1 MRTINGSFGHDCLV
15 KKTPRKLRY
24 QEGCDFDEW
33 KAQVREKFEELVG
46 IANIQRNACAE
57 NYCVEQQE
65 EFETYTK
72 IRFVFESEKDEFV
85 PCYLL
90 IPKTGK
96 ETYPVAITLQGHSTG
111 FHNSIGEIKFKQDVS
126 YQPRGALALQ
136 AVENGFAALAIEQR
150 EMGERRSVWADGL
163 SAHKCSYDSM
173 RALHLGRTIIGERLW
188 DISRAI
194 DILPHFKNLDMDNIV
209 ITGNSGGGTASYYA
223 LCYDER
229 IKAAAPSCA
238 LCTFEDSILSV
249 LHCTCNYIPNI
260 GEWFEMQDLACL
272 AAPRKLSVIA
282 GKEDDI
288 FPLSGV
294 KKCFNDIQEIY
305 QAANAMENTRLVVT
319 PKAHW
324 WCEDIVWEEICKM
337 MK

>member
-1 MRTINGSFGHDCLV
+1 MQTINGSFGHDNLV
-15 KKTPRKLRY
+15 KKMPRKLRY

-33 KAQVREKFEELVG
+33 KGRVRDKFEELVG
-46 IANIQRNACAE
+46 IPNIKSNACAE
-57 NYCVEQQE
+57 NYCIEEQK
-65 EFETYTK
+65 EFETYTR

-96 ETYPVAITLQGHSTG
+96 DKYPVAITLQGHSTG
-111 FHNSIGEIKFKQDVS
+111 FHNSVGEIKFAQDVS

-188 DISRAI
+188 DVSRAI
-194 DILPHFKNLDMDNIV
+194 DVLPHFEQLDLGNII

-238 LCTFEDSILSV
+238 VCTFEDSILSI
-249 LHCTCNYIPNI
+249 LHCTCNYIPNM

-272 AAPRKLSVIA
+272 ATPRKLSIIA

-288 FPLSGV
+288 FPLDGV
-294 KKCFNDIQEIY
+294 KKCFDGIKEIY
-305 QAANAMENTRLVVT
+305 QAVNAEANARLVVT

-324 WCEDIVWEEICKM
+324 WCEDIVWEEIFKNLE
-337 MK
+337 